1 MCDVLTTA
9 KSCRHYAMCKIDF
22 LGSGVCA
29 SGLERRYASFYPV
42 GRMDLYAA
50 LAEGRVPVTEQCVEI
65 ADSCDLC
72 GKCDYQC
79 YFVTEM
85 RPSRVMKALK
95 DHVEAF
101 LAAGGQPEP
110 PAEDALLQEI
120 RAIVGPEWATSD
132 RAIRLTYADDPC
144 PIAGPRMPACVIM
157 PGSRDE
163 VSALLALLTSRAV
176 PFVARGNG
184 SSIMGLAM
192 TEGAVIDLG
201 RMTDIAFDEK
211 NWTVRVGPG
220 VSAFELQREA
230 VARGYRV
237 NVAEPAALVC
247 ANVVGTGIFSTFMA
261 GYGTAADNFVD
272 AEFVAA
278 DGTPF
283 ALSDPHAPNLFAFRQ
298 TDAPSPGIC
307 TAVSVK
313 LHPMTD
319 DEAGVLVP
327 FDALDKA
334 VDFVRDCA
342 IRRIGLA
349 VGILGGEYISAFMAP
364 TRQLAADAKEILT
377 RKLGI
382 QYLVLVIGDRYAL
395 RSVREMGHPY
405 LDQRM
410 FRALNLGLPSVRSA
424 QWIDLLAELSAGE
437 PFSYLKADGFAELA
451 ETALAPSPALL
462 VRDVDPELRPFFEQ
476 VYARPEMTDL
486 VWLNMF
492 RIVSSRMG
500 REGHFLIFIV
510 YLPLERGLIEEFSTA
525 FRRIA
530 DRHGLRNDLGFI
542 TPADGGKRAI
552 LEYDYFFDQNDP
564 DAIARIR
571 RAGMEAAGVI
581 EEYSARLGTIRW
593 IRHVVN
599 QGMCRKENLFYS

>member
-50 LAEGRVPVTEQCVEI
+50 LAEGRAPVTEQCVEI

-101 LAAGGQPEP
+101 LAAGNHPEP

-120 RAIVGPEWATSD
+120 RAIVGPEWATND

-144 PIAGPRMPACVIM
+144 PIAGPRMPAYVIM

-163 VSALLALLTSRAV
+163 VSALLRLLTSRAV
-176 PFVARGNG
+176 RFVARGNG

-201 RMTDIAFDEK
+201 RMQDIAFDEK
-211 NWTVRVGPG
+211 NWAVRVGPG

-298 TDAPSPGIC
+298 TDAESPGIC

-327 FDALDKA
+327 FDALETA
-334 VDFVRDCA
+334 VDFVKDCA

-382 QYLVLVIGDRYAL
+382 HYLVLVIGDRHAL

-451 ETALAPSPALL
+451 ETALAPSPAQL

-500 REGHFLIFIV
+500 RDGHFLIFIV
-510 YLPLERGLIEEFSTA
+510 YLPLERGLVEEFSVA

-530 DRHGLRNDLGFI
+530 DGHGLRNDLGFI

-564 DAIARIR
+564 DAIARIQ

-581 EEYSARLGTIRW
+581 EAYSARLGTIRW

-599 QGMCRKENLFYS
+599 QGMCRKENLFYT

>member
-1 MCDVLTTA
+1 MGDVLTTA

-29 SGLERRYASFYPV
+29 SGTERRYTSFYPE

-50 LAEGRVPVTEQCVEI
+50 LAEGKIPVTQQSVEI

-72 GKCDYQC
+72 GKCDFQC

-85 RPSRVMKALK
+85 RPSRVMRALK
-95 DHVEAF
+95 DHVAAF
-101 LAAGGQPEP
+101 LAGGGRPEP
-110 PAEDALLQEI
+110 PAEDALLREI
-120 RAIVGPEWATSD
+120 RAIVGEQWATND
-132 RAIRLTYADDPC
+132 RAIRLTYSHDPC
-144 PIAGPRMPACVIM
+144 PVAGPRMPAYVVL
-157 PGSRDE
+157 PGTRDE
-163 VSALLALLTSRAV
+163 MSALVRLLQKHAV
-176 PFVARGNG
+176 RWVARGNG
-184 SSIMGLAM
+184 SSIMGLVM
-192 TEGAVIDLG
+192 TEGAVIDLS
-201 RMTDIAFDEK
+201 RMQDLAFDEK
-211 NWTVRVGPG
+211 NWAVRVGPG
-220 VSAFELQREA
+220 VSAFDLQREA
-230 VARGYRV
+230 VRRGYRV

-247 ANVVGTGIFSTFMA
+247 SNIVATGIFSTFMA

-272 AEFVAA
+272 AEFVAV
-278 DGTPF
+278 DGTQF
-283 ALSDPHAPNLFAFRQ
+283 SLSDPHAPNLFAFRAA
-298 TDAPSPGIC
+298 DVESPGIC

-313 LHPMTD
+313 LHPMMD

-334 VDFVRDCA
+334 VDFVKDCA
-342 IRRIGLA
+342 VRRIGLA
-349 VGILGGEYISAFMAP
+349 VGILGSEYVSAFMAP

-382 QYLVLVIGDRYAL
+382 EYLVLVIGDRYAL

-410 FRALNLGLPSVRSA
+410 FRTLNLGLPSLRSA
-424 QWIDLLAELSAGE
+424 QWIDLLAELSDEE
-437 PFSYLKADGFAELA
+437 PFSYLKVDGFAELA
-451 ETALAPSPALL
+451 ETALAPSPAQL
-462 VRDVDPELRPFFEQ
+462 VRDVDPELRPFFEEI
-476 VYARPEMTDL
+476 YARPEMTDL

-500 REGHFLIFIV
+500 RAGHFLIFII
-510 YLPLERGLIEEFSTA
+510 YLPLDSALIEEMSRQ

-530 DRHGLRNDLGFI
+530 IHHGLRNDLGFI

-564 DAIARIR
+564 DAIARIQ
-571 RAGMEAAGVI
+571 RAAMEAGALI
-581 EEYSARLGTIRW
+581 EDYSARLGTIRW

-599 QGMCRKENLFYS
+599 QGMCRKENLFYT